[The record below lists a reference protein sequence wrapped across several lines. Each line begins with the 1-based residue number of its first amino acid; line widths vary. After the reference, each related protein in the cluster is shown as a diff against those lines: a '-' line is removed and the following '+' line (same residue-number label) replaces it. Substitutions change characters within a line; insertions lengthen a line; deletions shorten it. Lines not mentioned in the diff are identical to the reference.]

1 MRSEMK
7 SMDSATNAA
16 DATLATGWSI
26 QEDLQRQRALFDNM
40 MGSIDE
46 MRGSVPT
53 IGSLIES
60 IKRKRKRDVIVVS
73 AVVAVCLTFTAI
85 VVL

>member
-1 MRSEMK
+1 MRAGIGEDTTVDVGMRSEMK

-40 MGSIDE
+40 MGSIDQV
-46 MRGSVPT
+46 MALQISCYFAPFFLLFKSWDR
-53 IGSLIES
+53 S
-60 IKRKRKRDVIVVS
+60 IF
-73 AVVAVCLTFTAI
+73 L
-85 VVL
+85 